1 MTPIPVGTLE
11 GLRTIP
17 SLYGSRLP
25 TRLGLAELFWPR
37 SSLRRN
43 PPVCSARSR
52 PAQAPKSNS
61 NPSLT
66 RRGMRPSLDVSP
78 SRSSYCIDQAGRTCD
93 TYRSIPS
100 YVGRIHPSRGVILA
114 ASPPRGTSA
123 DSRFQVL
130 MLPLQHAD
138 DRENALSPQ
147 TDFQYLN

>member
-1 MTPIPVGTLE
+1 MLFRLVTEAGYQPASVS
-11 GLRTIP
+11 P
-17 SLYGSRLP
+17 SCTGQGPPYGV
-25 TRLGLAELFWPR
+25 
-37 SSLRRN
+37 N

-66 RRGMRPSLDVSP
+66 RRGMRPSLVVSP
-78 SRSSYCIDQAGRTCD
+78 TRSSYCIDQAGRTCD

-138 DRENALSPQ
+138 DREDAPSPQ